1 MKKNTPK
8 KSPNKKKE
16 KSKDKPIIT
25 SEEIDTKIPIPE
37 PEPASLVP
45 RPKEKNDS
53 KEKDEN
59 QKKLEEILKDAD
71 KTSKYDFNLH
81 KHLKE
86 NIKFKDK
93 QCKDG
98 LSKETSYCLE
108 CKLSTCPNCA
118 LFKIHSGHPLIQKYP
133 YYICDDNLI
142 NEHFTDI
149 DTILKIN
156 PYFLNANKVKE
167 ELKNHVNNSLD
178 ILQNKL
184 NEIRKSKI
192 SEIEKMFEKTEN
204 CVETLKKKIIKL
216 KEDIKTFFEKQKK
229 FLCINVKE
237 KSNINGNSPQ
247 TNQVIENLKEGSESN
262 VGYINRS

>member
-1 MKKNTPK
+1 MKKNSPK
-8 KSPNKKKE
+8 KSSNKKNE

-118 LFKIHSGHPLIQKYP
+118 LFKIHNGHPLIQKYP
-133 YYICDDNLI
+133 YYICDDDLI

-156 PYFLNANKVKE
+156 PYFLNSNKVKE
-167 ELKNHVNNSLD
+167 ELKSHVNNSLD

-192 SEIEKMFEKTEN
+192 SEIEKMFEKIPGHDYMV
-204 CVETLKKKIIKL
+204 CGISIYSIPKH
-216 KEDIKTFFEKQKK
+216 QK
-229 FLCINVKE
+229 
-237 KSNINGNSPQ
+237 
-247 TNQVIENLKEGSESN
+247 
-262 VGYINRS
+262 

>member
-25 SEEIDTKIPIPE
+25 SEEIDTKVPIPE

-45 RPKEKNDS
+45 NPKEKNDS

-59 QKKLEEILKDAD
+59 QKRLEEILKDAD

-98 LSKETSYCLE
+98 LSKETLYCLE
-108 CKLSTCPNCA
+108 CKLSTCPNCTV
-118 LFKIHSGHPLIQKYP
+118 FKIHNGLTLIQ
-133 YYICDDNLI
+133 
-142 NEHFTDI
+142 
-149 DTILKIN
+149 
-156 PYFLNANKVKE
+156 
-167 ELKNHVNNSLD
+167 
-178 ILQNKL
+178 
-184 NEIRKSKI
+184 
-192 SEIEKMFEKTEN
+192 
-204 CVETLKKKIIKL
+204 
-216 KEDIKTFFEKQKK
+216 
-229 FLCINVKE
+229 
-237 KSNINGNSPQ
+237 
-247 TNQVIENLKEGSESN
+247 
-262 VGYINRS
+262 